1 MVLGQAA
8 PSGVQHWDRARMFAK
23 RSAKKKKLYAEP
35 LATGNEAT
43 LAELRDPSCRP
54 QTIQTPVVP
63 LSPEVLNEPCPMPDT
78 LLFANLR
85 EARRGSA
92 AGPSHMTNEH
102 LCLLLDD
109 PVISPCS
116 TKHFGW
122 PMRTCWRVLAA
133 ARLGR
138 IVALGKPNGR
148 VRALVIGNVFRRLVA
163 RALAK
168 HFAEAL
174 QAACMP
180 YQFGLSTRAGTEA
193 LDKLLQVATEC
204 NPRTTVLS
212 VDVVGAF
219 DDVSRQ
225 AMLEGLR
232 SRPQL
237 APLLPFA
244 RQFSAAKS
252 ATSGSTTLALSTRS
266 CKPRVESKATHSC
279 LRFMQ
284 WPNTPP
290 FTLSRPH
297 CSQAKGCLRS
307 WTIPTSSARLSASPP
322 YGALADALWDHA
334 LVQLNQRKTRVW
346 NGGGGTPEPRALQ
359 PDPSFATDVW
369 VGVWTLPADRQG
381 LVVLGAPLGTEAFVQ
396 RQLPHRFRSQ
406 DVLLEHIRDLQ
417 SAWLTRMLPP
427 HCTADYSREH
437 HHAVASCPRTLLYGE
452 EAPELSA
459 DALGTAQLPLGLG
472 GLGLRSATFG
482 ASAAYW
488 LPDAFPTLL
497 QRFPADAAQL
507 QAGHNAPHAGMPPAL
522 AVACTTRDVR
532 EAGLPVPNWSVAAAL
547 AAPHPPHGHGHLRGW
562 QRDGWQLVTSAR
574 SRHTL
579 LTSTLRLQRCCFRK
593 AVPSQSSPRQPLSPC
608 HPNTSECSF
617 CDGFVYHYP

>member
-1 MVLGQAA
+1 M
-8 PSGVQHWDRARMFAK
+8 
-23 RSAKKKKLYAEP
+23 
-35 LATGNEAT
+35 
-43 LAELRDPSCRP
+43 
-54 QTIQTPVVP
+54 
-63 LSPEVLNEPCPMPDT
+63 
-78 LLFANLR
+78 
-85 EARRGSA
+85 
-92 AGPSHMTNEH
+92 
-102 LCLLLDD
+102 
-109 PVISPCS
+109 
-116 TKHFGW
+116 
-122 PMRTCWRVLAA
+122 
-133 ARLGR
+133 
-138 IVALGKPNGR
+138 
-148 VRALVIGNVFRRLVA
+148 IGNVFRRLVA

-212 VDVVGAF
+212 VDAVGAF

-244 RQFSAAKS
+244 RQFSAAKA

-284 WPNTPP
+284 WLNTPP

-297 CSQAKGCLRS
+297 CSLAKGCLRS

-396 RQLPHRFRSQ
+396 RQLPHRFRTQ
-406 DVLLEHIRDLQ
+406 DVLLERIRDLQ

-437 HHAVASCPRTLLYGE
+437 HHAVASCP
-452 EAPELSA
+452 APCFTGRKRPNCRL
-459 DALGTAQLPLGLG
+459 
-472 GLGLRSATFG
+472 
-482 ASAAYW
+482 
-488 LPDAFPTLL
+488 
-497 QRFPADAAQL
+497 
-507 QAGHNAPHAGMPPAL
+507 MP
-522 AVACTTRDVR
+522 
-532 EAGLPVPNWSVAAAL
+532 
-547 AAPHPPHGHGHLRGW
+547 
-562 QRDGWQLVTSAR
+562 SAR
-574 SRHTL
+574 RSYR
-579 LTSTLRLQRCCFRK
+579 S
-593 AVPSQSSPRQPLSPC
+593 
-608 HPNTSECSF
+608 
-617 CDGFVYHYP
+617 G

>member
-212 VDVVGAF
+212 VDAVGAF

-279 LRFMQ
+279 LRFIQ

-437 HHAVASCPRTLLYGE
+437 HHAVASCPRTLLYG
-452 EAPELSA
+452 
-459 DALGTAQLPLGLG
+459 G
-472 GLGLRSATFG
+472 G
-482 ASAAYW
+482 
-488 LPDAFPTLL
+488 
-497 QRFPADAAQL
+497 
-507 QAGHNAPHAGMPPAL
+507 
-522 AVACTTRDVR
+522 
-532 EAGLPVPNWSVAAAL
+532 
-547 AAPHPPHGHGHLRGW
+547 
-562 QRDGWQLVTSAR
+562 SAR
-574 SRHTL
+574 T
-579 LTSTLRLQRCCFRK
+579 
-593 AVPSQSSPRQPLSPC
+593 V
-608 HPNTSECSF
+608 
-617 CDGFVYHYP
+617 G